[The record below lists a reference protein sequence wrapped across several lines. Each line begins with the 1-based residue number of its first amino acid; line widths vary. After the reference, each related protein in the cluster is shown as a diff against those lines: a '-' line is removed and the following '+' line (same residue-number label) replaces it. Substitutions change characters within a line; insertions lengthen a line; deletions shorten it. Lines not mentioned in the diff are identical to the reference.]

1 MIHRATAPIAT
12 SVGDTE
18 SGPDLGDPRTLLL
31 LVRSTKKVANRP
43 AIFIVF
49 EMSVKSS
56 L

>member
-1 MIHRATAPIAT
+1 MDKCWFIQETTFDRRWNSD
-12 SVGDTE
+12 SVAIMYD
-18 SGPDLGDPRTLLL
+18 
-31 LVRSTKKVANRP
+31 TKKVANRA